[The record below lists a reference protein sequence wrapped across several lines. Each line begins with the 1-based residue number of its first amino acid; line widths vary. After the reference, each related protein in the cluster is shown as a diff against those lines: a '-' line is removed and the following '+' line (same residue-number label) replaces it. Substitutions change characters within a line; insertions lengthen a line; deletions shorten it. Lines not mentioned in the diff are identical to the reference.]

1 MQQPQKN
8 SLRFM
13 LDNQRRN
20 TEFIQATTELV
31 EKAGMTKL
39 LKHLESA
46 IETKAD
52 ERMIREMMEQ
62 MDSKFTEC
70 MILAK
75 RKVQPSA

>member
-1 MQQPQKN
+1 
-8 SLRFM
+8 
-13 LDNQRRN
+13 
-20 TEFIQATTELV
+20 
-31 EKAGMTKL
+31 MTKL

-52 ERMIREMMEQ
+52 ERMIKEMMEQ